1 MKKLISSIFVIF
13 LLFTNQAFSEQKIA
27 FIDMDKVISTSK
39 SGSSILKQ
47 LTDINKKNLKFLI
60 ILFILLNH
68 VNFVY
73 AEVNIVF
80 VDLNKIMTTSKP
92 GSSILENLKKKNNQL
107 LNNFKKDGKKL
118 KDDEI
123 KLISQKNILSE
134 EEFQS
139 KVKKLKI
146 EINTYNENRKK
157 TIKDFN
163 ILKAE
168 TTDKFMKMINSIF
181 IKYSNDKSISMIFDK
196 KNMIIGKS
204 ELDITDEIIKIVN
217 NEIKEFKFK

>member
-1 MKKLISSIFVIF
+1 MK
-13 LLFTNQAFSEQKIA
+13 
-27 FIDMDKVISTSK
+27 
-39 SGSSILKQ
+39 
-47 LTDINKKNLKFLI
+47 KFLI

-157 TIKDFN
+157 VIKDFN

>member
-1 MKKLISSIFVIF
+1 MKKFF
-13 LLFTNQAFSEQKIA
+13 
-27 FIDMDKVISTSK
+27 
-39 SGSSILKQ
+39 
-47 LTDINKKNLKFLI
+47 I
-60 ILFILLNH
+60 ILLILLNQ

-92 GSSILENLKKKNNQL
+92 GSSILENLNKKNNQL
-107 LNNFKKDGKKL
+107 LNNFKKDEKKL
-118 KDDEI
+118 KDDEV

-217 NEIKEFKFK
+217 NEIKEFKIK

>member
-1 MKKLISSIFVIF
+1 MKKFF
-13 LLFTNQAFSEQKIA
+13 
-27 FIDMDKVISTSK
+27 
-39 SGSSILKQ
+39 
-47 LTDINKKNLKFLI
+47 I
-60 ILFILLNH
+60 ILFILLNQ

-92 GSSILENLKKKNNQL
+92 GSSILKNLNKKNNQL
-107 LNNFKKDGKKL
+107 LNNLKKDGKKL

-146 EINTYNENRKK
+146 EINTYNESRKK
-157 TIKDFN
+157 IIKDFN

-217 NEIKEFKFK
+217 TEIKEFKIK

>member
-1 MKKLISSIFVIF
+1 MKKF
-13 LLFTNQAFSEQKIA
+13 
-27 FIDMDKVISTSK
+27 FI
-39 SGSSILKQ
+39 L
-47 LTDINKKNLKFLI
+47 
-60 ILFILLNH
+60 LFILLNQI
-68 VNFVY
+68 NFVH

-92 GSSILENLKKKNNQL
+92 GSSILENLNKKNNQL
-107 LNNFKKDGKKL
+107 LNNFKKDEKKL

-157 TIKDFN
+157 NIKDFN

-181 IKYSNDKSISMIFDK
+181 IKYSNDESISMIFDK

>member
-1 MKKLISSIFVIF
+1 MKKFF
-13 LLFTNQAFSEQKIA
+13 
-27 FIDMDKVISTSK
+27 
-39 SGSSILKQ
+39 
-47 LTDINKKNLKFLI
+47 I
-60 ILFILLNH
+60 ILFILLNQ

-92 GSSILENLKKKNNQL
+92 GSSILENLNKKNNQL
-107 LNNFKKDGKKL
+107 LNNFKKDEKKL
-118 KDDEI
+118 KDDET

-217 NEIKEFKFK
+217 DKIKEFDIK

>member
-1 MKKLISSIFVIF
+1 MKKFF
-13 LLFTNQAFSEQKIA
+13 
-27 FIDMDKVISTSK
+27 
-39 SGSSILKQ
+39 
-47 LTDINKKNLKFLI
+47 I
-60 ILFILLNH
+60 ILFILLNQI
-68 VNFVY
+68 NFVY
-73 AEVNIVF
+73 AEANIVF

-92 GSSILENLKKKNNQL
+92 GSSILEQLNKKNNQL
-107 LNNFKKDGKKL
+107 LNNFKKDEKKL

-217 NEIKEFKFK
+217 NEIKEFKIK

>member
-1 MKKLISSIFVIF
+1 MK
-13 LLFTNQAFSEQKIA
+13 
-27 FIDMDKVISTSK
+27 
-39 SGSSILKQ
+39 
-47 LTDINKKNLKFLI
+47 KFLI
-60 ILFILLNH
+60 ILFILLNQ

-73 AEVNIVF
+73 ADVNIVF

-92 GSSILENLKKKNNQL
+92 GSSILENLNKKNNQL
-107 LNNFKKDGKKL
+107 LNNFKKDEKKL

-163 ILKAE
+163 IFKAE
-168 TTDKFMKMINSIF
+168 TTNKFTKMINSIF

-196 KNMIIGKS
+196 KNMIIGQSK
-204 ELDITDEIIKIVN
+204 LDITNEIIKIVN
-217 NEIKEFKFK
+217 TEIKEFKIK

>member
-1 MKKLISSIFVIF
+1 MKKFIIV
-13 LLFTNQAFSEQKIA
+13 LL
-27 FIDMDKVISTSK
+27 
-39 SGSSILKQ
+39 
-47 LTDINKKNLKFLI
+47 
-60 ILFILLNH
+60 ILLNQI
-68 VNFVY
+68 NFVY

-92 GSSILENLKKKNNQL
+92 GSFILENLNKKNNQL
-107 LNNFKKDGKKL
+107 LNNFKKDEKKL

-157 TIKDFN
+157 NIKDFN

-181 IKYSNDKSISMIFDK
+181 IKYSNDESISMIFDK

-217 NEIKEFKFK
+217 NEIKESKFK

>member
-1 MKKLISSIFVIF
+1 MK
-13 LLFTNQAFSEQKIA
+13 
-27 FIDMDKVISTSK
+27 
-39 SGSSILKQ
+39 
-47 LTDINKKNLKFLI
+47 KFLI
-60 ILFILLNH
+60 ILFILLNQ

-73 AEVNIVF
+73 ADVNIVF

-92 GSSILENLKKKNNQL
+92 GSSILKNLNKKNNQF
-107 LNNFKKDGKKL
+107 LNNFKKDEKKL

-163 ILKAE
+163 IFKAE
-168 TTDKFMKMINSIF
+168 TTNKFTKMINSIF

-217 NEIKEFKFK
+217 NEIKEFKIK

>member
-1 MKKLISSIFVIF
+1 MKKFIIV
-13 LLFTNQAFSEQKIA
+13 LL
-27 FIDMDKVISTSK
+27 
-39 SGSSILKQ
+39 
-47 LTDINKKNLKFLI
+47 
-60 ILFILLNH
+60 ILLNQI
-68 VNFVY
+68 NFVY

-92 GSSILENLKKKNNQL
+92 GSFILENLNKKNNQL
-107 LNNFKKDGKKL
+107 LNNFKKDEKKL

-134 EEFQS
+134 EEFKS
-139 KVKKLKI
+139 TVKKLKI
-146 EINTYNENRKK
+146 QINTYNENRKK

-217 NEIKEFKFK
+217 NEIKEFKIK

>member
-1 MKKLISSIFVIF
+1 MK
-13 LLFTNQAFSEQKIA
+13 
-27 FIDMDKVISTSK
+27 
-39 SGSSILKQ
+39 
-47 LTDINKKNLKFLI
+47 KFLI
-60 ILFILLNH
+60 ILFILLNQ

-92 GSSILENLKKKNNQL
+92 GSSILENLNKKNNQL
-107 LNNFKKDGKKL
+107 LNNFKKDEKKL

-134 EEFQS
+134 EEFKS
-139 KVKKLKI
+139 TVKKLKI
-146 EINTYNENRKK
+146 QINTYNENRKK

-196 KNMIIGKS
+196 KNMIIGKF

-217 NEIKEFKFK
+217 NEIKEFKIK

>member
-1 MKKLISSIFVIF
+1 MKK
-13 LLFTNQAFSEQKIA
+13 
-27 FIDMDKVISTSK
+27 FIIV
-39 SGSSILKQ
+39 
-47 LTDINKKNLKFLI
+47 
-60 ILFILLNH
+60 LFILLNQI
-68 VNFVY
+68 NFVY

-92 GSSILENLKKKNNQL
+92 GSSILENLNKKNNQL
-107 LNNFKKDGKKL
+107 LNNFKKDEKKL

-123 KLISQKNILSE
+123 KLVSQKNILSE

-146 EINTYNENRKK
+146 EINIYNENRKK

-196 KNMIIGKS
+196 KNMIIGKF

-217 NEIKEFKFK
+217 NEIKEFKIK

>member
-1 MKKLISSIFVIF
+1 MLKNLLGSIFGTRNDRLISNYKKLVTQINA
-13 LLFTNQAFSEQKIA
+13 LE
-27 FIDMDKVISTSK
+27 DKV
-39 SGSSILKQ
+39 
-47 LTDINKKNLKFLI
+47 
-60 ILFILLNH
+60 
-68 VNFVY
+68 
-73 AEVNIVF
+73 
-80 VDLNKIMTTSKP
+80 
-92 GSSILENLKKKNNQL
+92 
-107 LNNFKKDGKKL
+107 KKL

-157 TIKDFN
+157 AIKDFN

-181 IKYSNDKSISMIFDK
+181 IKYSNDESISMIFDK

-217 NEIKEFKFK
+217 NEIKEFKIK

>member
-1 MKKLISSIFVIF
+1 MKKF
-13 LLFTNQAFSEQKIA
+13 L
-27 FIDMDKVISTSK
+27 V
-39 SGSSILKQ
+39 
-47 LTDINKKNLKFLI
+47 
-60 ILFILLNH
+60 ILFILLNQ

-92 GSSILENLKKKNNQL
+92 GSSILENLNKKNNQL
-107 LNNFKKDGKKL
+107 LNNLKKDEKKL

-139 KVKKLKI
+139 KVKRLKI
-146 EINTYNENRKK
+146 EIKTYNESRKK
-157 TIKDFN
+157 AIKDFN
-163 ILKAE
+163 IFKAE

-181 IKYSNDKSISMIFDK
+181 IKYSNDESISMIFDK

-217 NEIKEFKFK
+217 NEIKEFKIK